1 MQATNPFGTS
11 TITKNN
17 YINVGGVNGIE
28 TPAVPLFGVFPNP
41 SNDGNIIIE
50 NSQNVS
56 FNTLLVS
63 DMTGKTVYW
72 DYNNPYFKQF
82 HFGIG
87 LGHLPKGMYVITLT
101 DGGNTFHQKVVLQ

>member
-1 MQATNPFGTS
+1 MC
-11 TITKNN
+11 
-17 YINVGGVNGIE
+17 YINVGNVFGIE
-28 TPAVPLFGVFPNP
+28 TTVAAIFGVFPNP

-50 NSQNVS
+50 NNQNVN

-72 DYNNPYFKQF
+72 DYNNPNFKQF

-87 LGHLPKGMYVITLT
+87 IGHLPKGMYVITLT
-101 DGGNTFHQKVVLQ
+101 DGVSTFHQKVVLQ